1 MKQNSFNRLAYLI
14 GITIAITIAIQ
25 VYWNIQHYQVNKQQL
40 INEVQTSLD
49 NGIEAYFAEIAKTDV
64 MAFVDLSDS
73 GNTFPERAGNILSR
87 IEGNSIDSIFLEFQ
101 RDSITMGRRPSGFT
115 QLLDSSSGVTVD
127 SLGNISAVSVFRG
140 QAADSIRDIQGLAN
154 KIIISIARDTLDFPK
169 LEGHFQS
176 ELNRKNINILYSFT
190 HTTEDSIYQW
200 KEREPG
206 KKLALSTLSK
216 STYLP
221 NDETLQLRFNNPT
234 LAVLKRSL
242 TGISLSVLLSA
253 LIIGSLFFL
262 LHIIQKQKQLAEIKN
277 DLISNITHEFK
288 TPIATVST
296 AIEGIKNFNSAN
308 DPSKTEKYLDI
319 SNQQLQKLHQM
330 VEKLL
335 ETATLDNDKLLLN
348 KETADLVQLITQLVG
363 KYRMITPEKELLFS
377 TNVSELDFEIDLF
390 HFENAIAN
398 LIDNAIKYGGDQIE
412 VNINAVLDGIEI
424 SIADNGI
431 PIDSAQREKIF
442 EKFYRVPTGNRHDVK
457 GFGIGLFYSKKIIN
471 KHHGELELVPNKN
484 HTIFKVTL

>member
-1 MKQNSFNRLAYLI
+1 MAYLI

-25 VYWNIQHYQVNKQQL
+25 VYWNIQNYQSNKQRL
-40 INEVQTSLD
+40 INEVQISLD
-49 NGIEAYFAEIAKTDV
+49 NGIEAYFAEIAKMNI
-64 MAFVDLSDS
+64 MAFVGKETPS
-73 GNTFPERAGNILSR
+73 NTIASEIGSILP
-87 IEGNSIDSIFLEFQ
+87 GKIDSLFLQ
-101 RDSITMGRRPSGFT
+101 LNNDTLTMSRKRRAFT
-115 QLLDSSSGVTVD
+115 QILDSSSGVTVD
-127 SLGNISAVSVFRG
+127 TLGNMTAVSVFRG
-140 QAADSIRDIQGLAN
+140 KAADSIRNLQGLAN
-154 KIIISIARDTLDFPK
+154 KIIVSFVRDTIDFPK
-169 LEGHFQS
+169 LQNFFNK
-176 ELNRKNINILYSFT
+176 ELYRKNIDILYAFT
-190 HTTEDSIYQW
+190 HTTEDSTFNWQTTAN
-200 KEREPG
+200 RELP
-206 KKLALSTLSK
+206 LSTFSK

-221 NDETLQLRFNNPT
+221 PNETLQLKFNNPT
-234 LAVLKRSL
+234 LVVLKRSL
-242 TGISLSVLLSA
+242 TGILLSILLSV

-262 LHIIQKQKQLAEIKN
+262 LHVIQKQKQLAEIKN

-296 AIEGIKNFNSAN
+296 AIEGIKSFNEAN

-319 SNQQLQKLHQM
+319 SKQQLQKLHQM

-348 KETADLVQLITQLVG
+348 REPADIVQLMTQLVG
-363 KYRMITPEKELLFS
+363 KYRLITTEKELTFS
-377 TNVSELDFEIDLF
+377 TNVPELLRDIDVF

-412 VNINAVLDGIEI
+412 VNINALLDGIEI
-424 SIADNGI
+424 SVADNGGS
-431 PIDSAQREKIF
+431 IDPAQRDKIF

-471 KHHGELELVPNKN
+471 KHGGDLELMPNKN